1 MLTHRRKPQSTSLWG
16 HMGAMNPDFAIDP
29 STKPVLLPLGP
40 HRLFLEPA
48 AFTFGDSPTLEL
60 GCYSLLSALDPTRS
74 LAPTVSTLCPLY
86 IQLLIAETI
95 RSH

>member
-1 MLTHRRKPQSTSLWG
+1 MLTHRRKPQSTSLLG
-16 HMGAMNPDFAIDP
+16 HMGMMNPNFTVDP
-29 STKPVLLPLGP
+29 STEPGFRPLGS

-48 AFTFGDSPTLEL
+48 AVTFGDSPTLAL
-60 GCYSLLSALDPTRS
+60 GCYSLLGALDPTRP
-74 LAPTVSTLCPLY
+74 LAPTVSSLCPFY